1 MLPTKK
7 ETRELTEQQ
16 ENFLTAL
23 FGEAHGSPKKAGEI
37 AGYAL
42 NSYPKVIKALKEEI
56 LERAEYSLALN
67 SAKAVKGL
75 VDALDED
82 GKTPGVN
89 IRMEAAK
96 QILDRVGLVKK
107 DKIRE
112 QLLST
117 AERGYKER
125 EIKEELKIRPESPEW
140 KKEKRVKKKQKSQWL

>member
-37 AGYAL
+37 AGYAQ
-42 NSYPKVIKALKEEI
+42 NSYTQVVKSLKEEI

-89 IRMEAAK
+89 I
-96 QILDRVGLVKK
+96 
-107 DKIRE
+107 
-112 QLLST
+112 
-117 AERGYKER
+117 
-125 EIKEELKIRPESPEW
+125 EW
-140 KKEKRVKKKQKSQWL
+140 KRLNKY

>member
-1 MLPTKK
+1 MLPIKK
-7 ETRELTEQQ
+7 ETKELTEQQ
-16 ENFLTAL
+16 ENFLSAL
-23 FGEAHGSPKKAGEI
+23 FGKAEGSPKKAGEI
-37 AGYAL
+37 AGYAPS
-42 NSYPKVIKALKEEI
+42 SYPKVIKALKDEI

-107 DKIRE
+107 DKIE
-112 QLLST
+112 MTGQVAHGIFILP
-117 AERGYKER
+117 AKDA
-125 EIKEELKIRPESPEW
+125 INLK
-140 KKEKRVKKKQKSQWL
+140 KSKNNTFWI

>member
-1 MLPTKK
+1 MLPSKK
-7 ETRELTEQQ
+7 EVKELTEQQ
-16 ENFLTAL
+16 HSFITAL
-23 FGEAHGSPKKAGEI
+23 FGDTQGNPKKAGEI
-37 AGYAL
+37 AGYEPS
-42 NSYPKVIKALKEEI
+42 SYPKVVKALKDEI

-107 DKIRE
+107 DKTDINA
-112 QLLST
+112 QVAHGIFILPPKDAT
-117 AERGYKER
+117 N
-125 EIKEELKIRPESPEW
+125 
-140 KKEKRVKKKQKSQWL
+140 

>member
-16 ENFLTAL
+16 QTFLTAL
-23 FGEAHGSPKKAGEI
+23 FGEAEGSPKKA
-37 AGYAL
+37 
-42 NSYPKVIKALKEEI
+42 V
-56 LERAEYSLALN
+56 N

-107 DKIRE
+107 DKIDITG
-112 QLLST
+112 QVAHGIFILPAKDGT
-117 AERGYKER
+117 N
-125 EIKEELKIRPESPEW
+125 
-140 KKEKRVKKKQKSQWL
+140 

>member
-7 ETRELTEQQ
+7 ENRELTEQQ
-16 ENFLTAL
+16 QEFLTAL
-23 FGEAHGSPKKAGEI
+23 FGEAQGNPKKAGEI
-37 AGYAL
+37 AGYAQ
-42 NSYPKVIKALKEEI
+42 NSYPKVVKALKEEI
-56 LERAEYSLALN
+56 LERAEYSLALH

-107 DKIRE
+107 DKIDITG
-112 QLLST
+112 LVAHAIFILPAKDAS
-117 AERGYKER
+117 
-125 EIKEELKIRPESPEW
+125 S
-140 KKEKRVKKKQKSQWL
+140 

>member
-1 MLPTKK
+1 MLPEKK
-7 ETRELTEQQ
+7 QSKELSTQQ
-16 ENFLTAL
+16 KTFINFL
-23 FGEAHGSPKKAGEI
+23 FGEAEGNPKKAGEL
-37 AGYAL
+37 AGYAPS
-42 NSYPKVIKALKEEI
+42 SYPKVVKSLKDEI

-107 DKIRE
+107 DKIDITG
-112 QLLST
+112 QVAHGIFILP
-117 AERGYKER
+117 AKDG
-125 EIKEELKIRPESPEW
+125 IN
-140 KKEKRVKKKQKSQWL
+140 

>member
-1 MLPTKK
+1 MLPVKK
-7 ETRELTEQQ
+7 EVKELTEQQ
-16 ENFLTAL
+16 QSFINAL
-23 FGEAHGSPKKAGEI
+23 FGEAQGNPKKAGEI
-37 AGYAL
+37 AGYAPS
-42 NSYPKVIKALKEEI
+42 SYPKVVKALKDEI

-107 DKIRE
+107 DKIDINA
-112 QLLST
+112 QVAHGIFILPPKDAT
-117 AERGYKER
+117 N
-125 EIKEELKIRPESPEW
+125 
-140 KKEKRVKKKQKSQWL
+140 